1 MNDTK
6 WNDIDKSSRQLFIL
20 YLKAIKATDIEESHG
35 NCSYDIK
42 AKVKGKVILWEIK
55 DRSFAHDRFGDVF
68 AEGIKRDCNNK
79 RIAKGEADACC
90 IVNVFTDNVMCF
102 ANVNDKRAKV
112 QKKWCNYTTLIDDQS
127 HDKVQKNVLSLPQ
140 TIKIKFMQC
149 GNQFIFKKIT

>member
-1 MNDTK
+1 MNDKK
-6 WNDIDKSSRQLFIL
+6 WNEIDKSSRQLFIL

-68 AEGIKRDCNNK
+68 AEGIKRDCNNR

-127 HDKVQKNVLSLPQ
+127 HDKVEKNVLSLPQ
-140 TIKIKFMQC
+140 TVKIKFMQC
-149 GNQFIFKKIT
+149 GNKLIFKKIT

>member
-1 MNDTK
+1 MNEKK
-6 WNDIDKSSRQLFIL
+6 WNEIDKSSRQLFIL

-55 DRSFAHDRFGDVF
+55 DRSFAHYRFGDVF
-68 AEGIKRDCNNK
+68 AEGIKRDCNNR

>member
-1 MNDTK
+1 MNEKK
-6 WNDIDKSSRQLFIL
+6 WNEIDKSSRQLFIL

-42 AKVKGKVILWEIK
+42 SKVKGKVILWEIK

-68 AEGIKRDCNNK
+68 AEGIKRDCNNR

-112 QKKWCNYTTLIDDQS
+112 SKKWCPETTLVDDAS
-127 HDKVQKNVLSLPQ
+127 HELVQKTTLSLPQ
-140 TIKIKFMQC
+140 TAKIKFEYC
-149 GNQFIFKKIT
+149 ENQVKFKKIT

>member
-20 YLKAIKATDIEESHG
+20 YLKSIKATDIEESHG

-68 AEGIKRDCNNK
+68 AEGIKRDCNNR

-127 HDKVQKNVLSLPQ
+127 HDKVEKNVLSLPQ

>member
-1 MNDTK
+1 MNDKK
-6 WNDIDKSSRQLFIL
+6 WNEIDKSSRQLFIL

-68 AEGIKRDCNNK
+68 AEGIKRDCNNR

-127 HDKVQKNVLSLPQ
+127 HDKVEKNVLSLPQ
-140 TIKIKFMQC
+140 TVKIKFMQC

>member
-68 AEGIKRDCNNK
+68 AEGIKRDCNNR

-127 HDKVQKNVLSLPQ
+127 HDKVEKNVLSLPQ

>member
-1 MNDTK
+1 MNDKK
-6 WNDIDKSSRQLFIL
+6 WNEIDKSSRQLFIL

-68 AEGIKRDCNNK
+68 AEGIKRDCNNR

-127 HDKVQKNVLSLPQ
+127 HDKVEKNVLSLPQ
-140 TIKIKFMQC
+140 TVKIKFMQC
-149 GNQFIFKKIT
+149 GNQFVFKKIT

>member
-1 MNDTK
+1 MNEKK
-6 WNDIDKSSRQLFIL
+6 WNEIDKSSRQLFIL

-68 AEGIKRDCNNK
+68 AEGIKRDCNNR

-127 HDKVQKNVLSLPQ
+127 HDKVEKNVLSLPQ

-149 GNQFIFKKIT
+149 GNQLIFKRIT

>member
-1 MNDTK
+1 MNDKK
-6 WNDIDKSSRQLFIL
+6 WNEIDKSSRQLFIL

-68 AEGIKRDCNNK
+68 AEGIKRDCNNR

-127 HDKVQKNVLSLPQ
+127 HDKVEKSVLSLPQ

>member
-1 MNDTK
+1 MNEKK
-6 WNDIDKSSRQLFIL
+6 WNEIDKSSRQLFIL

-68 AEGIKRDCNNK
+68 AEGIKRDCNNR

-127 HDKVQKNVLSLPQ
+127 HNKVEKNVLSLPQ
-140 TIKIKFMQC
+140 TVKIKFMQC

>member
-1 MNDTK
+1 MNEKK
-6 WNDIDKSSRQLFIL
+6 WNEIDKSSRQLFIL

-68 AEGIKRDCNNK
+68 AEGIKRDCNNR

-127 HDKVQKNVLSLPQ
+127 HDKVQKSVLSLPQ
-140 TIKIKFMQC
+140 TVKIKFMQC

>member
-55 DRSFAHDRFGDVF
+55 DRSFAHDHFGDVF
-68 AEGIKRDCNNK
+68 AEGIKRDCNNR

-127 HDKVQKNVLSLPQ
+127 HDKVEKSVLSLPQ
-140 TIKIKFMQC
+140 TVKIKFMQC

>member
-1 MNDTK
+1 MNEKK
-6 WNDIDKSSRQLFIL
+6 WNEIDKSSRQLFIL
-20 YLKAIKATDIEESHG
+20 YLKSIKATDIEESHG

-68 AEGIKRDCNNK
+68 AEGIKRDCNNR

-127 HDKVQKNVLSLPQ
+127 HDKVEKTVLSLPQ

>member
-1 MNDTK
+1 MNEKK
-6 WNDIDKSSRQLFIL
+6 WNEIDKSSRQLFIL

-68 AEGIKRDCNNK
+68 AEGIKRDCNNR

-102 ANVNDKRAKV
+102 ANVNDNRAKV

-127 HDKVQKNVLSLPQ
+127 HDKVEKNVLSLPQ

>member
-1 MNDTK
+1 MNEKK
-6 WNDIDKSSRQLFIL
+6 WNEIDKSSRQLFIL

-68 AEGIKRDCNNK
+68 AEGIKRDCNNR

-127 HDKVQKNVLSLPQ
+127 HNKVEKSVLSLPQ
-140 TIKIKFMQC
+140 TVKIKFMQC

>member
-6 WNDIDKSSRQLFIL
+6 WNEIDKSSRQLFIL

-68 AEGIKRDCNNK
+68 AEGIKRDCNNR

-127 HDKVQKNVLSLPQ
+127 HDKVEKNVLSLPQ
-140 TIKIKFMQC
+140 TVKIKFMQC

>member
-1 MNDTK
+1 MNEKK
-6 WNDIDKSSRQLFIL
+6 WNDIDRSSRQLFIL

-55 DRSFAHDRFGDVF
+55 DRSFAHDRFGDVC
-68 AEGIKRDCNNK
+68 AEGIKRDCNNR

-90 IVNVFTDNVMCF
+90 IANVFTDNVICL

-127 HDKVQKNVLSLPQ
+127 HDKVEKTVLSLPQ

-149 GNQFIFKKIT
+149 GNQLVFKKIT

>member
-6 WNDIDKSSRQLFIL
+6 WNEIDKSSRQLFIL

-68 AEGIKRDCNNK
+68 AEGIKRDCNNR

-127 HDKVQKNVLSLPQ
+127 HDKVEKNVLSLPQ
-140 TIKIKFMQC
+140 TVKIKFMQC
-149 GNQFIFKKIT
+149 GNKFVFKKIT

>member
-1 MNDTK
+1 MNEKK
-6 WNDIDKSSRQLFIL
+6 WNEIDKSSRQLFIL

-68 AEGIKRDCNNK
+68 AEGIKRDCNNR

-127 HDKVQKNVLSLPQ
+127 HDKVEKNVLSLPQ

-149 GNQFIFKKIT
+149 GNQLIFKKIT

>member
-1 MNDTK
+1 MNQKK
-6 WNDIDKSSRQLFIL
+6 WNEIDKSSRQLFIL

-140 TIKIKFMQC
+140 TVKIKFMQC
-149 GNQFIFKKIT
+149 GNQLIFKKIT

>member
-1 MNDTK
+1 MNEKK
-6 WNDIDKSSRQLFIL
+6 WNEIDKSSRQLFIL

-68 AEGIKRDCNNK
+68 AEGIKRDCNNR

-127 HDKVQKNVLSLPQ
+127 HDKVEKNVLSLPQ

>member
-1 MNDTK
+1 MNEKK
-6 WNDIDKSSRQLFIL
+6 WNEIDKSSRQLFIL

-55 DRSFAHDRFGDVF
+55 DRSFSHDRFGDVF
-68 AEGIKRDCNNK
+68 AEGIKRDCNNR

-127 HDKVQKNVLSLPQ
+127 HDKVEKNVLSLPQ

-149 GNQFIFKKIT
+149 GNQLIFKRIT

>member
-1 MNDTK
+1 MNEKK
-6 WNDIDKSSRQLFIL
+6 WNEIDKSSRQLFIL

-55 DRSFAHDRFGDVF
+55 DRSFAHDRFEDVF
-68 AEGIKRDCNNK
+68 AEGIKRDCNNR

-90 IVNVFTDNVMCF
+90 IVNVFTDNVICL

-127 HDKVQKNVLSLPQ
+127 HDKVEKNVLSLPQ

-149 GNQFIFKKIT
+149 GNQLIFKRIT

>member
-1 MNDTK
+1 MNEKK
-6 WNDIDKSSRQLFIL
+6 WNEIDKSSRQLFIL

-68 AEGIKRDCNNK
+68 AEGIKRDCNNR
-79 RIAKGEADACC
+79 RIANGEADACC
-90 IVNVFTDNVMCF
+90 IVNVFTDNVICL
-102 ANVNDKRAKV
+102 ANVNDKRAKD

-127 HDKVQKNVLSLPQ
+127 HDKVKKNVLSLPQ

-149 GNQFIFKKIT
+149 GNQLIFKRIT

>member
-1 MNDTK
+1 MNQKK
-6 WNDIDKSSRQLFIL
+6 WNEIDKSSRQLFIL

-55 DRSFAHDRFGDVF
+55 DRSFAHNRFGDVF
-68 AEGIKRDCNNK
+68 AEGIKRDCNNR

-127 HDKVQKNVLSLPQ
+127 HDKVEKNVLSLPQ
-140 TIKIKFMQC
+140 TVKIKFMQC
-149 GNQFIFKKIT
+149 GNQLIFKKIT